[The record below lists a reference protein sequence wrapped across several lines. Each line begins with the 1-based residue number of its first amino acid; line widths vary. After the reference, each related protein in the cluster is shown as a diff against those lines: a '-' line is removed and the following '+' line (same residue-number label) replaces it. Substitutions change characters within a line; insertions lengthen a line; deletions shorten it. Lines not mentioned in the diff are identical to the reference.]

1 MYTIT
6 NIYVLAAFGTIGSAL
21 FGFDVSSMSAWIGT
35 DQYADYFNNPNS
47 DLQGGITASMSA
59 GSFAGA
65 LAAGFICDK
74 LGRKRAMELASL
86 IWIIGSAIQCSSQ
99 NVAQLV
105 AGRVINGF
113 SVGILSSQV
122 PVYLAELS
130 PGRIRGRVV
139 GAAQLNIEFGILL
152 MYLVSYGCSY
162 IPGTASFRLAW
173 GLQGIPAL
181 VLLAALLFFPESP
194 RWLASKDRWE
204 ESLHVLALLHGKGD
218 SQHPIVQAE
227 YLEVREA
234 VRIASEAAELPII
247 GLFGPKMWRRTLA
260 GTSVQMWQQLLGGNV
275 MMYYVVYVFQ
285 MAGLTGN
292 VNLTSSLIQY
302 IIFLVTTFVTLAFGI
317 ERVGRRHFLV
327 WGALLMMAFNF
338 AVGGLMASYG
348 HFVPDGVD
356 GSPTVRWQVKGP
368 PAKGII
374 ACSYLFVAMYG
385 FTWAP
390 VAWIYCS
397 EVFPLRWRAKGVGL
411 SAATNWAF
419 NFALAYFVPPA
430 FRNIQWRTYIIFGVF
445 CACAA
450 FHSMLGFPETIGKT
464 LEELDLVFEPDV
476 KPWKTGGMKSNFAER
491 VAAVEN
497 KMVEG
502 NEPAGVEVGEK
513 APVFRH
519 EQAASAV

>member
-65 LAAGFICDK
+65 LAAGFVSDK

-86 IWIIGSAIQCSSQ
+86 IWIVGSAIQCSSQ

-130 PGRIRGRVV
+130 PGRIRGRIV
-139 GAAQLNIEFGILL
+139 GAAQLNIELGILV
-152 MYLVSYGCSY
+152 MYVVSYGCTF
-162 IPGTASFRLAW
+162 IAGPASFRLSW

-181 VLLAALLFFPESP
+181 ILLVALLFFPESP

-204 ESLHVLALLHGKGD
+204 ESLHVLGLLHGKGD
-218 SQHPIVQAE
+218 SQHPVAQAE

-234 VRIASEAAELPII
+234 VRIASEAAELPIL

-275 MMYYVVYVFQ
+275 MMYVYVFQ

-292 VNLTSSLIQY
+292 VNLTSSLVQY
-302 IIFLVTTFVTLAFGI
+302 CIFLVTTATTLAGI
-317 ERVGRRHFLV
+317 EHIGRRHLLV

-390 VAWIYCS
+390 AAWIYCS

-430 FRNIQWRTYIIFGVF
+430 FRNIQWRTYMIF
-445 CACAA
+445 A
-450 FHSMLGFPETIGKT
+450 FHAYFGYPESAGRT
-464 LEELDLVFEPDV
+464 LEEMDLLFEPDI

-497 KMVEG
+497 KMIEG
-502 NEPAGVEVGEK
+502 NEPAGIEVGEK

-519 EQAASAV
+519 EGAASAV